1 MADKNIVHIIGTGTI
16 GEPLIGLFQDKK
28 KELGIDE
35 VTFHKRTPL
44 FTDRSKVTNLLR
56 RGAQLA
62 TDKDRRDQFKEM
74 GMEATFEAEEAIQ
87 RASVVIDCTPK
98 GVGHANKAQYYE
110 KHADTTKGFI
120 AQGSEAGFGVPY
132 CRGINDEV
140 LDTSKEKFVQV
151 VSCNSHNLA
160 VLVKSI
166 GLENGARSDSN
177 VERGNFVCIRRAN
190 DISQDDSFVPSPQA
204 GEHKDARFGTH
215 HAEDVHR
222 LYKTLGLELDLFSTA
237 MKVPTQYMHS
247 VVFNFRLKNATDH
260 EKVLANLAE
269 NPYVAFSHKMTA
281 NSVFSFGRDHGYYGR
296 ILNQA
301 VFPQK
306 SLHVSKDGKEV
317 WGHCFTPQDGNS
329 LLSSV
334 AATLRFLD
342 PQSVDEKLRIFEPYL
357 FKEV

>member
-1 MADKNIVHIIGTGTI
+1 MADQNIVHIIGTGTI

-44 FTDRSKVTNLLR
+44 FTDRSKVTDLLR
-56 RGAQLA
+56 RGSRLA
-62 TDKDRRDQFKEM
+62 TEKDRKQQFEEM
-74 GMEATFEAEEAIQ
+74 GMEVSYESEEAIE

-110 KHADTTKGFI
+110 KHAGSTKGFI

-140 LDTSKEKFVQV
+140 LEKGEKFVQV

-160 VLVKSI
+160 VLVKTI
-166 GLENGARSDSN
+166 ALENGAQDPAN
-177 VERGNFVCIRRAN
+177 LVRGNFVCIRRAN
-190 DISQDDSFVPSPQA
+190 DISQDDSFLPSPQA
-204 GEHKDARFGTH
+204 GEHKDKRFGTH

-222 LYKTLGLELDLFSTA
+222 LYKTLGMEFNLFSTA
-237 MKVPTQYMHS
+237 LKVPTQYMHT
-247 VVFNFRLKNATDH
+247 VVFNFRLANKTDS
-260 EKVLANLAE
+260 EQVMANLAE
-269 NPYVAFSHKMTA
+269 NPYVALSHKMTA
-281 NSVFSFGRDHGYYGR
+281 NSIFSFGRDHGYYGR

-306 SLHVSKDGKEV
+306 SLHVSEDGKEV

-329 LLSSV
+329 LLSSA

-342 PQSVDEKLRIFEPYL
+342 PEGVEEKLKIFDPYL
-357 FKEV
+357 HKEV